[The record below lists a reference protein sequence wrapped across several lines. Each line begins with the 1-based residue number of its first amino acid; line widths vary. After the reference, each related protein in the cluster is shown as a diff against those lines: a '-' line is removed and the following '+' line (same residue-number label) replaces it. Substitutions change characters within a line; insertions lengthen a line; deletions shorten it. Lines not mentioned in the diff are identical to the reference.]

1 MSRIGRLPVAIPSG
15 VTVEEKN
22 HKVTVKGP
30 KGALEIALRPEV
42 EVAVEKTQV
51 VVKPRGEDTRQTRA
65 YHGMTRAIL
74 ANMMEGVTQGYVR
87 NLEIQGVGWNAALAG
102 KKLVLSVG
110 YSLPVEMTIPEGL
123 TVEAPKPTNI
133 SIKGADKQ
141 LVGQFAAAVRARRP
155 PEPYKGKG
163 IRYEGEYV
171 RKKQGKTFGS

>member
-22 HKVTVKGP
+22 QKVTVKGP
-30 KGALEIALRPEV
+30 KGALEIELRPEI
-42 EVAVEKTQV
+42 EVKLEKAQV
-51 VVKPRGEDTRQTRA
+51 LVQTRGEVTRQVRA

-74 ANMMEGVTQGYVR
+74 NNMMEGVTKGYVR

-110 YSLPVEMTIPEGL
+110 YCNPVEMPIPEGL

-133 SIKGADKQ
+133 SVKGPDKQ
-141 LVGQFAAAVRARRP
+141 LVGQFAAAVRAQRP